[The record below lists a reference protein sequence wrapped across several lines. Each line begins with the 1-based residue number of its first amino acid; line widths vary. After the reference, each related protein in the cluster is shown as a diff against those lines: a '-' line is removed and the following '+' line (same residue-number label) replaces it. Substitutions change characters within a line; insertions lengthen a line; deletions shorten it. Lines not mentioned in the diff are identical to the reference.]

1 MVFDNKDKTQTVV
14 NKIMSYMVEKHLKV
28 NDKLPS
34 EEEMTES
41 FNVSRVCVREALR
54 GLKFLGLVESGTRGG
69 TRIKQMDFTVL
80 AQALGFQIAISDLS
94 YYKLLEARLSI
105 ELGVLEIISK
115 KITPQQIAQ
124 LRSVADCARYDDS
137 FAEVER
143 NYQRDCEFHRLL
155 LTISDNEMLI
165 SFSRLLEIF
174 FTRRTSSCA
183 ASQAA
188 AIDHKNIIDALEQ
201 HNLELARG
209 IMRSH
214 LEKYKGE

>member
-1 MVFDNKDKTQTVV
+1 MIFDNKDKTQTVV
-14 NKIMSYMVEKHLKV
+14 NKIMSYMVEKNLKV

-34 EEEMTES
+34 EEEMTEC

-54 GLKFLGLVESGTRGG
+54 GLKFLGLVEAGTRGG

-80 AQALGFQIAISDLS
+80 AQALGFQIAISDVS

-115 KITPQQIAQ
+115 KITPLQITQ
-124 LRSVADCARYDDS
+124 LRSVADCARYDNS
-137 FAEVER
+137 ITEIER

-174 FTRRTSSCA
+174 FTRRTSSCE